1 MVALVVVLE
10 LLEAAV
16 EAALE
21 TTQIEVAELESL
33 QIADFASAEE
43 I

>member
-1 MVALVVVLE
+1 MEASALKPAA
-10 LLEAAV
+10 AAV
-16 EAALE
+16 E

-33 QIADFASAEE
+33 QIVVLADFASAEE